1 MNDIPAVRKDPL
13 LRGPFRTTD
22 QGQCHRPGPEVV
34 YQSIRY
40 LMDNPYI
47 TGTCLELNG
56 GRHLK

>member
-1 MNDIPAVRKDPL
+1 MFNDGDSPAYRERALAKSAL
-13 LRGPFRTTD
+13 GLE
-22 QGQCHRPGPEVV
+22 PGPEVV

-40 LMDNPYI
+40 LMDNPYV